1 MSVKKK
7 VKEMKDRGGYKALT
21 EWEQRFCESIL
32 SSKYDSL
39 TYRQEPY
46 FERIMSKT
54 SPERMSDLALWQRGG
69 GYTEE
74 RKAIAQI
81 VAPYYLKGKKYFYD
95 LAKQVMEG
103 KELSFGQYKAMCEN
117 KYAKAIVEAHRAK
130 PKYKEGDQ
138 VFVTANIKGDSST
151 LKREYFRKI
160 RGLQGKPLFILE
172 VNAETPM
179 SPAKGAKLYRVLP
192 IGSEPVLIEERNLK
206 KRK

>member
-7 VKEMKDRGGYKALT
+7 IKEMKDRGGYKALT
-21 EWEQRFCESIL
+21 EWEQRFCDSIL

-46 FERIMSKT
+46 FERIMKKT
-54 SPERMSDLALWQRGG
+54 SPERMNGLAHWQRSG

-95 LAKQVMEG
+95 LAKQALEG

-130 PKYKEGDQ
+130 PKYKAGDQ
-138 VFVTANIKGDSST
+138 VFVTSNIKGDTST
-151 LKREYFRKI
+151 RKREYFQKI
-160 RGLQGKPLFILE
+160 RGLQGKTLFVLE
-172 VNAETPM
+172 VNAETPL